1 MFKRKIKTE
10 LEIFSE
16 QRYKD
21 TAVVIYHQLKKTNHE
36 VPNERP
42 LKVPVQGWA
51 DNTDTASHNQS
62 TANIPDSKEVT
73 EDASSQVQSR
83 FCTLV

>member
-21 TAVVIYHQLKKTNHE
+21 TAVVIYHQLKKKNHE

-51 DNTDTASHNQS
+51 DYTDTASHNQS
-62 TANIPDSKEVT
+62 TDNIPDSKEVT